1 MSNYTEVMVAR
12 MHALAPLN
20 IEKCRDLASEFG
32 NVSHRSIISKA
43 KSLGLE
49 YVPHVRKVA
58 SRDTGPTKSEIL
70 EAIRKSL
77 ALPERDGSDL
87 NKGELESVLESI
99 G

>member
-12 MHALAPLN
+12 MHALAPLT
-20 IEKCRDLASEFG
+20 IEKAKELAGEFG
-32 NVSHRSIISKA
+32 TVSHRSVISKA
-43 KSLGLE
+43 KSLDIE
-49 YVPHVRKVA
+49 YLPHVRKAA
-58 SRDTGPTKSEIL
+58 SKPTGPTKSEIL
-70 EAIRKSL
+70 EAIRKGL

>member
-12 MHALAPLN
+12 MHALAPLT
-20 IEKCRDLASEFG
+20 IEKAKELAGEFG
-32 NVSHRSIISKA
+32 NVSHRSVISKA
-43 KSLGLE
+43 KSLE
-49 YVPHVRKVA
+49 IAYIPAVRIA
-58 SRDTGPTKSEIL
+58 SKPTGPTKSEIL